1 MDNLFIYELHVTG
14 CIMYSVYICN
24 ASYVQHLFRCSRT
37 LSAMRWESEPN
48 FLPHLKMGFR
58 FDFQCILM
66 TNDNLIFGRLDH
78 FSALRNFP
86 PNAKLEASN
95 RVKMGNM
102 EKETRS
108 TDIPS

>member
-1 MDNLFIYELHVTG
+1 
-14 CIMYSVYICN
+14 
-24 ASYVQHLFRCSRT
+24 
-37 LSAMRWESEPN
+37 
-48 FLPHLKMGFR
+48 
-58 FDFQCILM
+58 M